1 MARLKKAPV
10 CFTLAQ
16 MRFNP
21 VLDVSEILPSLQDA
35 FRKSGYPDYQ
45 SSTAHNI
52 EIRQGGAGAGF
63 QLNPVPVVQHVF
75 RNKGQTAAI
84 VLDAAA
90 MSYELT
96 DYPDSEE
103 FSANFLQALDIV
115 HAHRSIEYCDRLGMR
130 MLDAVQPMN
139 NEALDK
145 YVTPQ
150 ALGLIGL
157 IDSAFEHQQSSIESL
172 FKRGSYT
179 LMVRALRVPKGVSVP
194 ADLGTLRL
202 KIDQRFLDHQGE
214 TIMLD
219 CDSSRSERVD
229 FDLGSTFDDLARLNA
244 DLSNCFKA
252 LVTPYA
258 FKVWE

>member
-1 MARLKKAPV
+1 MARLSKAPV

-21 VLDVSEILPSLQDA
+21 VLEMGEILPSLQDA
-35 FRKSGYPDYQ
+35 FRKAGYPDYQ
-45 SSTAHNI
+45 PSTARSI
-52 EIRQGGAGAGF
+52 EIQQGGGGF
-63 QLNPVPVVQHVF
+63 QLNQRPVVQHVF

-96 DYPDSEE
+96 DYPVFEE
-103 FSANFLQALDIV
+103 FSANFLRALDIV
-115 HAHRSIEYCDRLGMR
+115 HAHRPIEYCDRLGMR
-130 MLDAVQPMN
+130 MLDAVQPIN
-139 NEALDK
+139 NETLDK
-145 YVTPQ
+145 YVTSM

-157 IDSAFEHQQSSIESL
+157 IGIAFEHQQTSIESF
-172 FKRGSYT
+172 FKRDSYT
-179 LMVRALRVPKGVSVP
+179 LMVRTLRVPHGISAP

-202 KIDQRFLDHQGE
+202 KIAQRFLDHQGE

-229 FDLGSTFDDLARLNA
+229 FGLSSTADELARLKA
-244 DLSNCFKA
+244 DLSDCFKA

-258 FKVWE
+258 LKVWE